1 MALEDML
8 NLINEV
14 IVNRETITSD
24 GTGGSTTTS
33 VLTTLPKAALWS
45 PSQVARY
52 ISDKVARTSSHILVT
67 IPSDYTFTTNDDSI
81 LYNGD
86 EYEINGPSDD
96 VMNMGQML
104 ITPLNRI
111 Q

>member
-1 MALEDML
+1 MLSDML

-14 IVNRETITSD
+14 VVNRETTTSD
-24 GTGGSTTTS
+24 GMGGSTTTS

-45 PSQVARY
+45 PSQSARY
-52 ISDKVARTSSHILVT
+52 ISDKVARTSSHVLVT
-67 IPSDYTFTTNDDSI
+67 VPSDYNFNMQDDSI
-81 LYNGD
+81 VYNGN

-96 VMNMGQML
+96 VLNLGEIL
-104 ITPLNRI
+104 ITPLNRV